1 VGEQIAETGT
11 SADID
16 VEKANLMLTRIIEM
30 EKINVQTKQF
40 SSSAMVEKI
49 RRVIE
54 EEVQCL

>member
-1 VGEQIAETGT
+1 MGEQIAETGT